1 MKGVSKYYTPGIVD
15 VKALLAGNDIL
26 LFSENVPEAIN
37 QIKIA
42 ISNGDITQEEV
53 NDRCRKVLIKK
64 YWMGLSK
71 FKPINI
77 EKVKNEIIVNNTHLI
92 NRKLVENS
100 ITVLQNYNNLIP
112 LKRLDTLNIASVSIG
127 KSSDV
132 FQATL
137 SKYAKISHYKISEN
151 ASEKQ
156 KQELLLKLSK
166 YNLVLVGVH
175 KSYYHGRVIN

>member
-1 MKGVSKYYTPGIVD
+1 
-15 VKALLAGNDIL
+15 
-26 LFSENVPEAIN
+26 
-37 QIKIA
+37 
-42 ISNGDITQEEV
+42 
-53 NDRCRKVLIKK
+53 
-64 YWMGLSK
+64 MGLSK

-137 SKYAKISHYKISEN
+137 SKY
-151 ASEKQ
+151 
-156 KQELLLKLSK
+156 LK
-166 YNLVLVGVH
+166 
-175 KSYYHGRVIN
+175 